1 MLTGLET
8 GGRYSGLRYWLA
20 EVSIL
25 SLVHMWTGQ
34 EEIQGPNRERYHK
47 HMANQVANIDTKSG
61 TNHQAFQF

>member
-34 EEIQGPNRERYHK
+34 EIQGPNRERSHK
-47 HMANQVANIDTKSG
+47 HMANEVANIDTKSG
-61 TNHQAFQF
+61 TNH